1 MKFKTPEI
9 EAQFRKVHPEVRKR
23 YMDLDAWLESMRWP
37 EVFITSVGRTR
48 ADMVRI
54 YGPKGLKRDSWHLW
68 DCAADM
74 RNSSYSPP
82 QRAAIMERLRAGTTP
97 ATHEVLEHDVGNGS
111 HFHFAVKDVK
121 WRKEREP

>member
-1 MKFKTPEI
+1 MKFKTPRL
-9 EAQFRKVHPEVRKR
+9 EAEFSRLHPEARKR
-23 YMDLDAWLESMRWP
+23 AMDVDAWLESLGWLG
-37 EVFITSVGRTR
+37 VFITSVGRTR

-54 YGPKGLKRDSWHLW
+54 YGQAGLKRDSWHLW
-68 DCAADM
+68 DCAWDM

-82 QRAAIMERLRAGTTP
+82 QRVAIMERLREGTSP